1 MAVVQSSIEE
11 MLNGLLEAKAETIYH
26 ASRYEPAAVNMS
38 SLARLIV
45 SVTVLMLGLP
55 SLVPCGLAEELPAT
69 LQKRV
74 GLTLGTWIS
83 VGDTR
88 WSHNASSQGLLGNP
102 TSRLTYADHS
112 TNIAE
117 LTAKVYFRPHFFGR
131 LQVGGAHIGG
141 GRLTDDDFLAADG
154 GSPSLRT
161 HSDISGSGLWFV
173 NVDLGGTVMTFPHGR
188 GQLDGFLG
196 FQYWHQKHTA
206 NGVRQITCSAAGAST
221 DLDSGVP
228 GLDPLCIP
236 GDPRVGQSVEV
247 ISNSSSWYSLR
258 VGAASEYGLF
268 RWLSLYGSVVLKPIN
283 LFTNEDTHHLRVASG
298 ELSAPSFTMRGIGF
312 GADADIGA
320 RVHLTRWLAAQVGY
334 RVWWNRLI
342 DGTWESHLADGRSAS
357 FPLTEFQSLR
367 HGLTAAITA
376 SF

>member
-1 MAVVQSSIEE
+1 MRVAVV
-11 MLNGLLEAKAETIYH
+11 
-26 ASRYEPAAVNMS
+26 
-38 SLARLIV
+38 ARSIV
-45 SVTVLMLGLP
+45 SMTVLLLGMLAWV
-55 SLVPCGLAEELPAT
+55 SCGLAEELPPT
-69 LQKRV
+69 PLKRV
-74 GLTLGTWIS
+74 DLTLGTWIS

-112 TNIAE
+112 ANVVE
-117 LTAKVYFRPHFFGR
+117 LTAKVYLRPHFFGR
-131 LQVGGAHIGG
+131 VQVGGAHIGG

-161 HSDISGSGLWFV
+161 HSDISGSGLWFL
-173 NVDLGGTVMTFPHGR
+173 NADLGGSLMTFPHSR
-188 GQLDGFLG
+188 GHLDGFLG
-196 FQYWHQKHTA
+196 FQYWRQKHTA
-206 NGVRQITCSAAGAST
+206 NGVRQINCSAAGAST
-221 DLDSGVP
+221 DLDVGTP
-228 GLDPLCIP
+228 GLDPLCVP
-236 GDPRVGQSVEV
+236 GDAGIGRSVEV

-258 VGAASEYGLF
+258 VGAASEYHLL
-268 RWLSLYGSVVLKPIN
+268 RWLSLHGSIVLKPIN

-312 GADADIGA
+312 GADAEVGA
-320 RVHLTRWLAAQVGY
+320 TVHLTRWLAAQVGY

>member
-1 MAVVQSSIEE
+1 M
-11 MLNGLLEAKAETIYH
+11 MNGSVSAK
-26 ASRYEPAAVNMS
+26 SRI
-38 SLARLIV
+38 SLAVLVVGVLVLV
-45 SVTVLMLGLP
+45 SSGFAQESPPTF
-55 SLVPCGLAEELPAT
+55 
-69 LQKRV
+69 QKRV
-74 GLTLGTWIS
+74 DLTLGTWIS

-112 TNIAE
+112 TNIVE
-117 LTAKVYFRPHFFGR
+117 LTAKVYLRPHFFGR

-154 GSPSLRT
+154 GNPSLRT

-173 NVDLGGTVMTFPHGR
+173 NADLGGALITFPNSR
-188 GQLDGFLG
+188 GHLDGFLG
-196 FQYWHQKHTA
+196 FQYWRQKHNA
-206 NGVRQITCSAAGAST
+206 YGVQQISCSAAGAST
-221 DLDSGVP
+221 DLDEGTP
-228 GLDPLCIP
+228 GLDPLCVP
-236 GDPRVGQSVEV
+236 GDPGLNQNVLV

-258 VGAASEYGLF
+258 VGATSEYHLL
-268 RWLSLYGSVVLKPIN
+268 RWVSLYGSIVLKPIN
-283 LFTNEDTHHLRVASG
+283 LFTNEDTHHLRVAGG
-298 ELSAPSFTMRGIGF
+298 ELSVPSFTMRGIGF
-312 GADADIGA
+312 GADADIGV

-367 HGLTAAITA
+367 HGLTAGLTA

>member
-1 MAVVQSSIEE
+1 MNEFSSAKLLITLVVLLSG
-11 MLNGLLEAKAETIYH
+11 LCVVVTNGFAQESPPT
-26 ASRYEPAAVNMS
+26 
-38 SLARLIV
+38 SL
-45 SVTVLMLGLP
+45 
-55 SLVPCGLAEELPAT
+55 
-69 LQKRV
+69 KRV
-74 GLTLGTWIS
+74 ELTLGTWIS

-102 TSRLTYADHS
+102 TSRLTYTDHS

-117 LTAKVYFRPHFFGR
+117 LTAKIYFRPHFFGR

-161 HSDISGSGLWFV
+161 HSDISGSGLWFL
-173 NVDLGGTVMTFPHGR
+173 NADLGGAVMTFPHGR

-196 FQYWHQKHTA
+196 FQYWRQKHTA
-206 NGVRQITCSAAGAST
+206 TGVRQITCSAAGAST
-221 DLDSGVP
+221 DLDPGTP

-236 GDPRVGQSVEV
+236 GDPGVGQSVEV

-258 VGAASEYGLF
+258 VGAASEYHLL

-357 FPLTEFQSLR
+357 FPLTEFQSIR
-367 HGLTAAITA
+367 HGLTAGLTA

>member
-1 MAVVQSSIEE
+1 MNGSVTAKSMVLLVILVVSGFVLVQSGFAQES
-11 MLNGLLEAKAETIYH
+11 T
-26 ASRYEPAAVNMS
+26 S
-38 SLARLIV
+38 
-45 SVTVLMLGLP
+45 P
-55 SLVPCGLAEELPAT
+55 S
-69 LQKRV
+69 QKRV
-74 GLTLGTWIS
+74 DLTLGTWIS
-83 VGDTR
+83 VGETR

-112 TNIAE
+112 ANIVE
-117 LTAKVYFRPHFFGR
+117 LTAKVYLRPHFFGR

-173 NVDLGGTVMTFPHGR
+173 NADLGGSLITFPDNR
-188 GQLDGFLG
+188 GHLDAVFG
-196 FQYWHQKHTA
+196 FQYWRQKHTA
-206 NGVRQITCSAAGAST
+206 NGVRQVSCSAAGAST
-221 DLDSGVP
+221 DLDSGTP
-228 GLDPLCIP
+228 GLDPLCVS
-236 GDPRVGQSVEV
+236 GDPGLSQTVLVL
-247 ISNSSSWYSLR
+247 SNSSSWYSLR
-258 VGAASEYGLF
+258 VGATSEYYLL
-268 RWLSLYGSVVLKPIN
+268 RWLSLSGSIVLKPIN
-283 LFTNEDTHHLRVASG
+283 FFTNEDTHHLRVAGG

-312 GADADIGA
+312 GADADIGV

-342 DGTWESHLADGRSAS
+342 DGTLESHLADGRSAS

-367 HGLTAAITA
+367 HGLTAGLTA